1 MTRVRGEHQLGT
13 GSLLGTAASRA
24 RLRLASDERLVAWI
38 RRGDTG
44 AFTTAYERHAPG
56 LLSFCT
62 YLLGSRQDAE
72 DAVQATYSS
81 AYRALLSDRRPI
93 TLRPWLFAI
102 ARNESLDILRRRQT
116 TVELNG
122 EVALTG
128 DPIKHLEVREELR
141 HITEDVRRLP
151 ERQRT
156 ALVLA
161 ELEGLSQAEIGVVLG
176 VRAEQVKAFIY
187 QGRSS
192 LLSEREAREADCEDV
207 REELA
212 TARGAALRRRHLR
225 RHLRSCSACHDYAAA
240 VSRQQ
245 RQLRALA
252 PITPALALKA
262 RVLEQVLGIGGADP
276 ANYVGGAAGTALV
289 AELAGGGIKALAI
302 KLAAGFVALGAGA
315 GVGVSVLHAPEDSH
329 GARTAATTGRSSALL
344 ANASAR
350 TSSGGLV
357 SLRDATN
364 PSRLRRGVAGQG
376 ERALPQTS
384 AGSAPSATDP
394 AGATETQDG
403 SLAPAASGP
412 HPSKRESR
420 TTTSPPPS
428 GATSDRQRERTAL
441 EAKRQERQA
450 LREEHVKLRQEH
462 RKQREEHAGKEP
474 APGGEEAPE
483 GAEEPPPVGGS
494 RSPKKSKQEREL
506 AREERRHEKEE
517 RQETKEP
524 AP

>member
-1 MTRVRGEHQLGT
+1 VLGT
-13 GSLLGTAASRA
+13 GSLVSTAASRT

-38 RRGDTG
+38 RRGDAG
-44 AFTTAYERHAPG
+44 AFTRAYERHSPG

-102 ARNESLDILRRRQT
+102 ARNESLDILRGRQT

-122 EVALTG
+122 EAALTG
-128 DPIKHLEVREELR
+128 DPVRHLEVREELR
-141 HITEDVRRLP
+141 HLTEDVRRLP
-151 ERQRT
+151 ERQRS

-176 VRAEQVKAFIY
+176 VRAQQVKAFIY

-192 LLSEREAREADCEDV
+192 LLSERDAREADCEDV

-252 PITPALALKA
+252 PITPALALKY

-276 ANYVGGAAGTALV
+276 ANYVGGTAGTAFV

-302 KLAAGFVALGAGA
+302 KLAAGVVALGAGA
-315 GVGVSVLHAPEDSH
+315 DVGVSVLHAPASSH
-329 GARTAATTGRSSALL
+329 GPRAAATGGRSSAMV
-344 ANASAR
+344 ANASSR
-350 TSSGGLV
+350 TSSGTQV

-364 PSRLRRGVAGQG
+364 PSRLRRGVAGAG
-376 ERALPQTS
+376 ERALSQTT
-384 AGSAPSATDP
+384 AGPAPSATDP
-394 AGATETQDG
+394 AGAPETQVDPPP
-403 SLAPAASGP
+403 PATHSP
-412 HPSKRESR
+412 RPSKREDR

-428 GATSDRQRERTAL
+428 DATSERQRERTAL
-441 EAKRQERQA
+441 EATRQAHQA
-450 LREEHVKLRQEH
+450 LREEHQKLREER
-462 RKQREEHAGKEP
+462 RKQHEEHPGKEP
-474 APGGEEAPE
+474 APGEHAPE
-483 GAEEPPPVGGS
+483 GTEEPPPVGHS
-494 RSPKKSKQEREL
+494 RSPKKSKEEREQ
-506 AREERRHEKEE
+506 AREEHLRKKEE
-517 RQETKEP
+517 REKLKE
-524 AP
+524 APN

>member
-1 MTRVRGEHQLGT
+1 LGT
-13 GSLLGTAASRA
+13 GSLVSTAASRA
-24 RLRLASDERLVAWI
+24 RLRLTGDERLVELI
-38 RRGDTG
+38 RRGDAD
-44 AFTTAYERHAPG
+44 AFTTAYERHSPG

-62 YLLGSRQDAE
+62 YLLSSRPDAE
-72 DAVQATYSS
+72 DAVQATYSA
-81 AYRALLSDRRPI
+81 AYRAMMADRRPI

-102 ARNESLDILRRRQT
+102 ARNESLDILRRRRT
-116 TVELNG
+116 TVQLNG

-128 DPIKHLEVREELR
+128 DPVKQLEVREELR

-161 ELEGLSQAEIGVVLG
+161 ELEGLSQAEIGIVLG

-192 LLSEREAREADCEDV
+192 LLSERAAREADCEDV

-252 PITPALALKA
+252 PITPTLALKY

-302 KLAAGFVALGAGA
+302 KLAAGVVALGAGA
-315 GVGVSVLHAPEDSH
+315 SVGVSVLHAPATSH
-329 GARTAATTGRSSALL
+329 RGHASPSTERSSAMV
-344 ANASAR
+344 AAASAR
-350 TSSGGLV
+350 TSSGTLV

-364 PSRLRRGVAGQG
+364 PSRLRREVAGQD
-376 ERALPQTS
+376 ERAAPQTND
-384 AGSAPSATDP
+384 GSTPSATDP
-394 AGATETQDG
+394 AAVTETQD
-403 SLAPAASGP
+403 SPLPP
-412 HPSKRESR
+412 PTHDPRPSKPGSSK
-420 TTTSPPPS
+420 TTNPPS
-428 GATSDRQRERTAL
+428 SDVTSARQRERAAL
-441 EAKRQERQA
+441 EAKRQEHQA
-450 LREEHVKLRQEH
+450 LREEHQKLRQER
-462 RKQREEHAGKEP
+462 RKQNEEHPGKEP
-474 APGGEEAPE
+474 ASGGGAPE

-494 RSPKKSKQEREL
+494 RSPKKSKEEREL
-506 AREERRHEKEE
+506 AREERLRKKEE
-517 RQETKEP
+517 REKLKE
-524 AP
+524 ATN

>member
-1 MTRVRGEHQLGT
+1 
-13 GSLLGTAASRA
+13 
-24 RLRLASDERLVAWI
+24 LRLASDERLVAWI
-38 RRGDTG
+38 RRGDAD
-44 AFTTAYERHAPG
+44 AFTTAYERHSPG

-72 DAVQATYSS
+72 DAVQATYSA
-81 AYRALLSDRRPI
+81 AYRALLADRRPI

-102 ARNESLDILRRRQT
+102 ARNESLDILRKRQA

-122 EVALTG
+122 EVASRG
-128 DPIKHLEVREELR
+128 DPVKHLEVREELR
-141 HITEDVRRLP
+141 RITEDVRRLP

-176 VRAEQVKAFIY
+176 VRTQQVKAFIY

-192 LLSEREAREADCEDV
+192 LLSERAAREADCEDV

-252 PITPALALKA
+252 PITPTLALKY

-302 KLAAGFVALGAGA
+302 KLAAGVVALGAGA
-315 GVGVSVLHAPEDSH
+315 GVGVSVLHSPAASH
-329 GARTAATTGRSSALL
+329 RRSSA
-344 ANASAR
+344 ATATR
-350 TSSGGLV
+350 SSGLVADAGSHTASGALV
-357 SLRDATN
+357 SLKDATN
-364 PSRLRRGVAGQG
+364 PSSVSRGGTEQGQ
-376 ERALPQTS
+376 RTPAQTTD
-384 AGSAPSATDP
+384 GPAPSATDP
-394 AGATETQDG
+394 AAAPEGQTDSAPPAEHSPRPAKQRSTG
-403 SLAPAASGP
+403 SA
-412 HPSKRESR
+412 
-420 TTTSPPPS
+420 SPPPS
-428 GATSDRQRERTAL
+428 DAASERKAV
-441 EAKRQERQA
+441 EAKRQEHQA
-450 LREEHVKLRQEH
+450 QREERQKLRQER
-462 RKQREEHAGKEP
+462 RKLQEEHPGKEP
-474 APGGEEAPE
+474 EPGEETTE
-483 GAEEPPPVGGS
+483 TTEEPPPVGGS
-494 RSPKKSKQEREL
+494 RAPKKSKEEREQ
-506 AREERRHEKEE
+506 AREERRQKKEQ
-517 RQETKEP
+517 QEEAQEP
-524 AP
+524 TN

>member
-1 MTRVRGEHQLGT
+1 M
-13 GSLLGTAASRA
+13 GSLVSIAASRA

-38 RRGDTG
+38 RRGDAG
-44 AFTTAYERHAPG
+44 AFTTAYERHSPG

-128 DPIKHLEVREELR
+128 DPVKHLEVREELR
-141 HITEDVRRLP
+141 QITEDVRRLP

-176 VRAEQVKAFIY
+176 VRAQQVKAFIY

-192 LLSEREAREADCEDV
+192 LLSERDAREADCEDV

-252 PITPALALKA
+252 PITPTLALKY
-262 RVLEQVLGIGGADP
+262 RVLEQVLGIGGADT

-302 KLAAGFVALGAGA
+302 KLAGGVVALGAGA
-315 GVGVSVLHAPEDSH
+315 GVGVSVLHAPTTSH
-329 GARTAATTGRSSALL
+329 GRSGAATAGRSPALV
-344 ANASAR
+344 ANASLR
-350 TSSGGLV
+350 TSPGALV

-364 PSRLRRGVAGQG
+364 PSRLRPGVAGQG
-376 ERALPQTS
+376 ERALPQTN
-384 AGSAPSATDP
+384 AGSAPSTTDP
-394 AGATETQDG
+394 AGVTETQDG
-403 SLAPAASGP
+403 SLPPATHSP
-412 HPSKRESR
+412 RPSKRESR
-420 TTTSPPPS
+420 TTTKPPPS
-428 GATSDRQRERTAL
+428 DATSERRREPTAL
-441 EAKRQERQA
+441 EAKRQKHQA
-450 LREEHVKLRQEH
+450 LREEDQKLRQER
-462 RKQREEHAGKEP
+462 RKQHEEHPGKEP
-474 APGGEEAPE
+474 APGEEAPQ
-483 GAEEPPPVGGS
+483 GTEEPPPAGGS
-494 RSPKKSKQEREL
+494 HSPRKSKEEREQ
-506 AREERRHEKEE
+506 AREERQRKKEE
-517 RQETKEP
+517 REELKEP
-524 AP
+524 AT